1 MFVTDGDLG
10 LQVGN
15 RCCSQRVRVVWE
27 RPPRPSSRA
36 ATALQHLA
44 TGRDGGRGLQGEE
57 LSPCCPAEEAQLW
70 ELDGKVQGPEELQV
84 FTLWGPGA
92 QR

>member
-1 MFVTDGDLG
+1 M
-10 LQVGN
+10 
-15 RCCSQRVRVVWE
+15 VWE

-36 ATALQHLA
+36 ATPLQHLA

-57 LSPCCPAEEAQLW
+57 SCPCCPAEEAELW

-84 FTLWGPGA
+84 FTLWDLGHRGEGTCVATMSFPTLIV
-92 QR
+92 